1 MNKVMLDTN
10 ICIYLIKNKPIE
22 VREKFNAYE
31 VGEICISSIT
41 VSELYYG
48 VDKSQMVE
56 KNLQALALFLA
67 PLNIMDYNEKAS
79 LKYGK
84 LRASLESTGKVIGS
98 LDMLIAAHALS
109 LGVTLVTNNTKEF
122 ERVDGLRLENW
133 LTYSP

>member
-22 VREKFNAYE
+22 VKEKFNAYE

-48 VDKSQMVE
+48 VHKSQMVE

-67 PLNIMDYNEKAS
+67 PLNIVDFNEKAS
-79 LKYGK
+79 IGYGK
-84 LRASLESTGKVIGS
+84 IRAVLESKGNVIGS
-98 LDMLIAAHALS
+98 LDMLIAAHAMS

-122 ERVDGLRLENW
+122 ERVDGLKLENW
-133 LTYSP
+133 VI

>member
-22 VREKFNAYE
+22 VKEKFNDYE

-41 VSELYYG
+41 VSKLYYG
-48 VDKSQMVE
+48 VYKSQMIE

-67 PLNIMDYNEKAS
+67 PLNIVDYNEKAS
-79 LKYGK
+79 IEYGK
-84 LRASLESTGKVIGS
+84 IRAGLESAGKVIGS
-98 LDMLIAAHALS
+98 LDTLIAAHALS

-122 ERVDGLRLENW
+122 ERVNGLKLENW
-133 LTYSP
+133 ITK

>member
-22 VREKFNAYE
+22 VKEKFNDYE

-48 VDKSQMVE
+48 VYKSQMVE

-67 PLNIMDYNEKAS
+67 PLNIVDYNEKAS
-79 LKYGK
+79 IEYGK
-84 LRASLESTGKVIGS
+84 IRAVLESEGKVIGS
-98 LDMLIAAHALS
+98 LDMLISAHAVS

-122 ERVDGLRLENW
+122 ERVGGLKLENW
-133 LTYSP
+133 VNK

>member
-1 MNKVMLDTN
+1 MNKIMLDTN

-22 VREKFNAYE
+22 VKEKFNTYE

-48 VDKSQMVE
+48 VYKSQMIE

-79 LKYGK
+79 IEYGK
-84 LRASLESTGKVIGS
+84 IRAGLEQKGKVIGS

-109 LGVTLVTNNTKEF
+109 LGIILVSNNTKEF
-122 ERVDGLRLENW
+122 ERIEGLKLENW
-133 LTYSP
+133 VSN

>member
-1 MNKVMLDTN
+1 MLDTN

-22 VREKFNAYE
+22 VKEKFNDYE

-48 VDKSQMVE
+48 VYKSQIVE

-67 PLNIMDYNEKAS
+67 PLNIVDYNEKAS
-79 LKYGK
+79 IEYGK
-84 LRASLESTGKVIGS
+84 LRAALESAGKVIGS
-98 LDMLIAAHALS
+98 LDMLIAAHAVS

-122 ERVDGLRLENW
+122 ERVGELKLENW
-133 LTYSP
+133 VNK